1 MGRKATWNKTARDA
15 RNRGFTRYFDS
26 DWRINNSTTGIKSMD
41 IRSEVRVLNM
51 FEAFAEARKP
61 LSLTEL
67 AERIGIAPSTCH
79 SLVKSVERSGYLY
92 AAKARGAL
100 YPTRRIY
107 DVAQQI
113 MQNDLIS
120 PAIRARLERLR
131 DETGE
136 SCCLAK
142 RRDGDVVYLEVSE
155 SLQSIRFTVAVG
167 ETRPLHANSMG
178 KAILASSRIKRWPR
192 PPLWK
197 PTSNRAASAAGIPT
211 SARPPSTLSPRQ
223 CRCASAAS
231 GTACLSSGRTTAWS
245 RSLSRISRRCAV
257 R

>member
-1 MGRKATWNKTARDA
+1 
-15 RNRGFTRYFDS
+15 
-26 DWRINNSTTGIKSMD
+26 MD

-178 KAILASSRIKRWPR
+178 KAILASLPDAE
-192 PPLWK
+192 
-197 PTSNRAASAAGIPT
+197 RAAIIAKLPYNKLSDK
-211 SARPPSTLSPRQ
+211 TL
-223 CRCASAAS
+223 ASA
-231 GTACLSSGRTTAWS
+231 TALEADIEQGRKRGWYSNFGETAIDA
-245 RSLSRISRRCAV
+245 LAAAMPVRIGGEWYGVSIVGPHYRMESVIVAHIKALRGAV
-257 R
+257 NDIEAEVARAAP